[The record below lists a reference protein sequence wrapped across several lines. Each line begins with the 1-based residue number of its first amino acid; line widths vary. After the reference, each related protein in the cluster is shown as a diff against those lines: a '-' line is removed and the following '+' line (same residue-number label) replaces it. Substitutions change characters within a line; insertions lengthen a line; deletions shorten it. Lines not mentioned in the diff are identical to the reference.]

1 MIILLMGVSGAGKS
15 TVGLMLAEEMDWNF
29 IDADNLHTPENIA
42 KMSRGIA
49 LTDADRQPWLQA
61 IQEMIRYSLDEHKDL
76 IIACSALKASDREML
91 YQDSEQVKLVYLKG
105 SAQVLRERLRQRP
118 DHFMSPTLLPS
129 QLATLEE
136 PEQAVT
142 LEVDRKT
149 PGDLVYQVMLKLGL
163 WDRN

>member
-105 SAQVLRERLRQRP
+105 SAQVLRERLRQRA

-149 PGDLVYQVMLKLGL
+149 PEELVYQVMLKLGL